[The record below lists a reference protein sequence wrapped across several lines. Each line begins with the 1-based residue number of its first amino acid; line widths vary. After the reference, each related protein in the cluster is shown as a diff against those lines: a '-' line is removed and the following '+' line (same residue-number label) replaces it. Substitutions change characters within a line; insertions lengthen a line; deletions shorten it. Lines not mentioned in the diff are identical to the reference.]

1 MGKPYVRRE
10 AQLKAEVL
18 QIVERSPLPVRQT
31 LQELQIAPSTYYR
44 WKSRYRDKGF
54 NGLVDR
60 PPEPRRVWN
69 RLATKQRRYVVRY
82 ALEHPSLS
90 PREVATTLVDEQVMY
105 VSEST
110 VYRILKEAGLIKP
123 PETKGFPA
131 GKEFHTKTAR
141 PNELWQTDAS
151 YFFVVGWG
159 YYYLI
164 SVLDDYSRMI
174 VGWRVQTSMSSA
186 DIIDVVQDAVE
197 FTGQPTAPVEPGPA
211 LLSDNGPGFLSRA
224 LDEFLRARFM
234 KHIFASPFHPQ
245 TNGKLERYHRTAKA
259 KVNVFVHHSLEELV
273 AAMEGFV
280 RYYNYER
287 YHEALGNI
295 TPADMYHG
303 RQDAILAT
311 RQEVKCE
318 GRRDNVPPGRSSAEV
333 WRLKTVPPV
342 AFNQE
347 RQNLIEGGLDV
358 QGGDVPASSQGLLCR
373 RDERSRGCAG
383 IRTAPGHGAQD
394 AQVLGTS
401 RVSTRPTA

>member
-69 RLATKQRRYVVRY
+69 RLATKQRWYVVRY

-174 VGWRVQTSMSSA
+174 VGCRVQTSMSSA
-186 DIIDVVQDAVE
+186 DIIEVVQDAVE

-259 KVNVFVHHSLEELV
+259 KPEST
-273 AAMEGFV
+273 EGH
-280 RYYNYER
+280 R
-287 YHEALGNI
+287 
-295 TPADMYHG
+295 
-303 RQDAILAT
+303 
-311 RQEVKCE
+311 
-318 GRRDNVPPGRSSAEV
+318 
-333 WRLKTVPPV
+333 W
-342 AFNQE
+342 
-347 RQNLIEGGLDV
+347 
-358 QGGDVPASSQGLLCR
+358 
-373 RDERSRGCAG
+373 
-383 IRTAPGHGAQD
+383 TA
-394 AQVLGTS
+394 
-401 RVSTRPTA
+401 

>member
-1 MGKPYVRRE
+1 MQEVSRSYDQADENARQVVRRTRNVTRRKYTPEEKVRIVIEGIRGEISVSALCRREGINPGVYYKWLKDYME
-10 AQLKAEVL
+10 AGKSRLKGDTLREANKAEVL

-69 RLATKQRRYVVRY
+69 RVATKQRRYVVRY

-186 DIIDVVQDAVE
+186 DIIEVVQDAVE

-211 LLSDNGPGFLSRA
+211 LLSDNGPGFLSRS
-224 LDEFLRARFM
+224 LSEDSFLET
-234 KHIFASPFHPQ
+234 K
-245 TNGKLERYHRTAKA
+245 TA
-259 KVNVFVHHSLEELV
+259 
-273 AAMEGFV
+273 
-280 RYYNYER
+280 
-287 YHEALGNI
+287 
-295 TPADMYHG
+295 T
-303 RQDAILAT
+303 Q
-311 RQEVKCE
+311 
-318 GRRDNVPPGRSSAEV
+318 
-333 WRLKTVPPV
+333 
-342 AFNQE
+342 
-347 RQNLIEGGLDV
+347 
-358 QGGDVPASSQGLLCR
+358 
-373 RDERSRGCAG
+373 
-383 IRTAPGHGAQD
+383 
-394 AQVLGTS
+394 
-401 RVSTRPTA
+401 

>member
-1 MGKPYVRRE
+1 MGKPYLRRE

-18 QIVERSPLPVRQT
+18 QIVERSPLPVRET

-44 WKSRYRDKGF
+44 WKSRYRDQGF

-186 DIIDVVQDAVE
+186 DIIEVVQDAVE

-259 KVNVFVHHSLEELV
+259 KVNVFVHHSLEGLV

-311 RQEVKCE
+311 RQEVKQK
-318 GRRDNVPPGRSSAEV
+318 SLAE
-333 WRLKTVPPV
+333 RKL
-342 AFNQE
+342 A
-347 RQNLIEGGLDV
+347 NL
-358 QGGDVPASSQGLLCR
+358 
-373 RDERSRGCAG
+373 
-383 IRTAPGHGAQD
+383 RTA
-394 AQVLGTS
+394 
-401 RVSTRPTA
+401 

>member
-44 WKSRYRDKGF
+44 WKSRYRDKGL

-110 VYRILKEAGLIKP
+110 VYRILKEAELIKP
-123 PETKGFPA
+123 TETKGFPA
-131 GKEFHTKTAR
+131 EKEFHTKTAR

-151 YFFVVGWG
+151 

-174 VGWRVQTSMSSA
+174 VGWRVQTSISSA
-186 DIIDVVQDAVE
+186 DIIEVIQDAVE

-211 LLSDNGPGFLSRA
+211 LLSDNGPGFLSREP
-224 LDEFLRARFM
+224 LNNSM
-234 KHIFASPFHPQ
+234 
-245 TNGKLERYHRTAKA
+245 
-259 KVNVFVHHSLEELV
+259 
-273 AAMEGFV
+273 
-280 RYYNYER
+280 
-287 YHEALGNI
+287 
-295 TPADMYHG
+295 
-303 RQDAILAT
+303 
-311 RQEVKCE
+311 
-318 GRRDNVPPGRSSAEV
+318 
-333 WRLKTVPPV
+333 
-342 AFNQE
+342 
-347 RQNLIEGGLDV
+347 
-358 QGGDVPASSQGLLCR
+358 
-373 RDERSRGCAG
+373 
-383 IRTAPGHGAQD
+383 
-394 AQVLGTS
+394 
-401 RVSTRPTA
+401 